1 MMRHQALPRADWM
14 SWTLPGRPWVD
25 FEWLPQLLYRAVFL
39 RWGMTG
45 LWLLKA
51 GILAVSGLVFLKLLE
66 RRGVPKALWAGAY
79 LLWAAAVSHQSDL
92 RPDAFSLLA
101 FTAQLAY
108 LGSVGRKAPPAHGA
122 PIPAEFIGFA
132 AFYSLWADCHAGFAI
147 GLAALGLHFFWRLV
161 FKDKAAALLS
171 GIRLAASALG
181 SIFNPYGLALW
192 RVIMK
197 HLSDSVDLRQNVLEW
212 QSPPLARAVWLL
224 AALSALVATRR
235 FLIKR
240 QGGGARDW
248 ADLSLM
254 ALVGLLAA
262 GSRRLE
268 PYFAVSALPVVGAW
282 LADDEPALS
291 RARRPLVFPA
301 LLAGFMAFILATTRA
316 PWLSGRS
323 LKPFDS
329 PFVCRRAAEWLGQ
342 NNRTLGGLRAF
353 HLWGWGGYLGWRLPG
368 FKIFADGR
376 YIFHKLNSETS
387 QAARNPQSWALFL
400 ERWRPHL
407 ALLPNL
413 PLAYGGKPFYR
424 AFMPRKDWAL
434 VYWDSKA
441 LVFVLRGAAPRDWLR
456 RHEYREPENDRARH
470 AAELARAYSAIPFSL
485 K

>member
-1 MMRHQALPRADWM
+1 M

-25 FEWLPQLLYRAVFL
+25 FEWLPQMLYSAVFL

-51 GILAVSGLVFLKLLE
+51 GIIAVSGLVFLKLLE

-92 RPDAFSLLA
+92 RPDAFSLIA

-108 LGSVGRKAPPAHGA
+108 LGAADGGQSGDAMRHGVPALA
-122 PIPAEFIGFA
+122 IVAECLGFA
-132 AFYSLWADCHAGFAI
+132 SFYSLWADCHAGFAI
-147 GLAALGLHFFWRLV
+147 GLAALGIHFFWRLV
-161 FKDKAAALLS
+161 FKDKAAIRLS
-171 GIRLAASALG
+171 GIRLAAAALG
-181 SIFNPYGLALW
+181 SMLNPYGLALW
-192 RVIMK
+192 RVIIE
-197 HLSDSVDLRQNVLEW
+197 HLSDSVQLRRSVLEW
-212 QSPPLARAVWLL
+212 RPPPLDRPLWLL
-224 AALSALVATRR
+224 AALAALVAARR

-240 QGGGARDW
+240 QGGGVRDW
-248 ADLSLM
+248 SDLSLM

-268 PYFAVSALPVVGAW
+268 PYFAVSTLPAVGAW
-282 LADDEPALS
+282 LGEDEPALG

-329 PFVCRRAAEWLGQ
+329 PFICRRAAEWLRQ
-342 NNRTLGGLRAF
+342 NERPLGCPPAF

-376 YIFHKLNSETS
+376 YIFHGLNGETS
-387 QAARNPQSWALFL
+387 RAARNPESWARFL
-400 ERWRPHL
+400 DRWRPHL

-424 AFMPRKDWAL
+424 AFMPREDWAL

-441 LVFVLRGAAPRDWLR
+441 LVFVLRRAAPPDWLR
-456 RHEYREPENDRARH
+456 RHEYGEPGDDRARH
-470 AAELARAYSAIPFSL
+470 AAELVRAYSAIPFSL